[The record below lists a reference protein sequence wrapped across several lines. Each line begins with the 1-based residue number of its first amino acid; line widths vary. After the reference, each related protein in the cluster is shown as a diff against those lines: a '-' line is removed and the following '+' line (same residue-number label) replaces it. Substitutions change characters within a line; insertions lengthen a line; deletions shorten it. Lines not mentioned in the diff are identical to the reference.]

1 MAEKKFCDQCN
12 QQNNCSNIYNNLG
25 NTNGPSVVVNVV
37 IAFLLPIIIFI
48 ISLWIFEEIF
58 VETINNQPV
67 KILLSMVSALA
78 VTFSCILITKVITK
92 RLGKV
97 G

>member
-1 MAEKKFCDQCN
+1 MAEEKFCDQCN
-12 QQNNCSNIYNNLG
+12 QQHNCSNIYNNLG

-78 VTFSCILITKVITK
+78 VAFSFILIIKLITK